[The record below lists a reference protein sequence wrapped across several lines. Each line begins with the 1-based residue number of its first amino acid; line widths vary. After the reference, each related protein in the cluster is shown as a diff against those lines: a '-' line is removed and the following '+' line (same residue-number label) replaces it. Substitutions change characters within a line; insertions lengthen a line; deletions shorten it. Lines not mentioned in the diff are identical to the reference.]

1 MGNASSRVLRSF
13 LSPLWWRRREADH
26 IQDGREREMGDMRGR
41 DVPPEEEQPQEE
53 RSYSVGSK
61 PLGENVVVLKKV
73 GKAYSLP
80 KREERVIALRDIT
93 MHPDSEIQPI
103 RRGEFVML
111 RGPSGGGKTTLLNIV
126 GCIDQCTSGTVEL
139 FGQVIDSKA
148 TDQ

>member
-1 MGNASSRVLRSF
+1 
-13 LSPLWWRRREADH
+13 
-26 IQDGREREMGDMRGR
+26 MGDMRGR

-61 PLGENVVVLKKV
+61 PLGENVVVLKQV

-80 KREERVIALRDIT
+80 KREERVTALRDIT

-139 FGQVIDSKA
+139 FGQVIDGKA